1 MDILLVTPELA
12 PYVNRTG
19 KASVISALAKAL
31 KQLGHKVTVAMPR
44 FPGVERGGLLVAR
57 RLTPLAFDF
66 AGSKVEM
73 TVYDGRLAS
82 GVELVLLD
90 LPGGLFEREDI
101 YDEPTGK
108 SFDEDNLFRVA
119 VFAKG
124 AAELARQ
131 RAIQGTPFDI
141 VHSHDWPT
149 ALVPV
154 YLREM
159 ERAGGLRVPSV
170 LTLHDLSKQGVFPA
184 KRLPQLGLGA
194 EEAAWLKQGT
204 KLNMLQGGIR
214 AASRVTTVSTTYAR
228 EIQQA
233 SFGEGLEKVL
243 ASRSE
248 DLVGITNGIDYATW
262 NPATDSVLAARYD
275 AEDAS
280 NKERCKT
287 ALLRELGLPIE
298 EERPLI
304 VHLGMSSEEGTDLVS
319 AALGRIVRSGGAVV
333 VAGEGDPKLAAT
345 VQRSTAKHPG
355 EAAFVLAP
363 NDALVH
369 RLLAGADIV
378 LVPSRFAPCGLMQLR
393 AQRYGA
399 LPVVHGTGGLADT
412 VVDCDAALETGTGI
426 VFEKPTAPALVGAT
440 QRAMAAWAHPRWKV
454 LRRRIMR
461 LDLGWDRP
469 ARRYEQIYRGLV

>member
-1 MDILLVTPELA
+1 MDILLVTTELA
-12 PYVNRTG
+12 PYVNLTG
-19 KASVISALAKAL
+19 KASVLAALAKAL

-57 RLTPLAFDF
+57 RLTPVGFDF
-66 AGSKVEM
+66 AGSRIEM

-90 LPGGLFEREDI
+90 APGLFEREDI

-119 VFAKG
+119 AFSKG
-124 AAELARQ
+124 VAELIRQ
-131 RAIQGTPFDI
+131 RDKQGTPFDV
-141 VHSHDWPT
+141 VHVNDWPT

-154 YLREM
+154 YLREI
-159 ERAGGLRVPSV
+159 ERASGLRVPTV
-170 LTLHDLSKQGVFPA
+170 LTIHDLSKQGLFPV
-184 KRLPQLGLGA
+184 KRLPQLGLEA

-204 KLNMLQGGIR
+204 KLNMLQGGLR
-214 AASRVTTVSTTYAR
+214 AASRITTVSTTYAR
-228 EIQQA
+228 EIQEA

-243 ASRSE
+243 ASRSA

-262 NPATDSVLAARYD
+262 NPATDPVLAARYD

-280 NKERCKT
+280 HKERCKT
-287 ALLRELGLPIE
+287 ALLRELELPLGE
-298 EERPLI
+298 ARPLI
-304 VHLGMSSEEGTDLVS
+304 VHLGMTAEEGTDLVS

-333 VAGEGDPKLAAT
+333 VAGEGDAKLATT
-345 VQRSTAKHPG
+345 VQRSAAKHPG
-355 EAAFVLAP
+355 DAAFVLGP
-363 NDALVH
+363 DDALVH

-440 QRAMAAWAHPRWKV
+440 QRAMAAFAHPRWKV
-454 LRRRIMR
+454 LQRRIMR
-461 LDLGWDRP
+461 LDLGWDKP
-469 ARRYEQIYRGLV
+469 ARRYEQVYRALL